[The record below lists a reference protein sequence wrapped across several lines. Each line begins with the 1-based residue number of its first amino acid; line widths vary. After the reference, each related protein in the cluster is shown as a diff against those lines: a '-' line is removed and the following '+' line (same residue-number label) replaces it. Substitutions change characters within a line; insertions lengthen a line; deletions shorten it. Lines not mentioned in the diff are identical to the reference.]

1 MVVKSFSGAST
12 EDIEDYLK
20 PLLRKESENLILHIG
35 TNDLKMMEPD
45 QLTDSILS
53 LALQV
58 ESDSPNTSLSISAI
72 LPRKEADQ
80 LNENVSLINSYLKLL
95 CRQHR
100 WSFIDHKNINHNH
113 LNRSGLHLTK
123 VGNDILAKN
132 FKDHSDSEQDSA
144 LPCDFTD
151 FTDDRTLNS
160 SNQNELFFF
169 LPSTRGFKLASLN
182 ITSLPKHIDEL
193 RVLLADSPVDVL
205 SINETRPQ

>member
-80 LNENVSLINSYLKLL
+80 LSENISLINSSLKLL

-100 WSFIDHKNINHNH
+100 WSFIDHKNTNHNH

-132 FKDHSDSEQDSA
+132 FKDHINSE
-144 LPCDFTD
+144 
-151 FTDDRTLNS
+151 
-160 SNQNELFFF
+160 
-169 LPSTRGFKLASLN
+169 
-182 ITSLPKHIDEL
+182 
-193 RVLLADSPVDVL
+193 
-205 SINETRPQ
+205 